1 MANYISNKKILNAWE
16 KYISPLRGMTQNM
29 IEQMFFNARQG
40 NDARLQYAFYEIE
53 KHTPIY
59 QVCIEKRCSGVT
71 NRQWDITP
79 LDESDEAKNQA
90 EFVKKIF
97 LEADTRN
104 EDGLTDAIRHL
115 VMSTFRGRAAV
126 KPFFTEDDKLILK
139 PLQNWNFLA
148 YNNKLYWNPSCETIS
163 WLNSNELPEGI
174 VELPKDEVCYLTN
187 ERPIDI
193 PGITLYLR
201 LLIGSE
207 QYARFIEKAGIPQ
220 VILTAPEGTPEEAL
234 ELWNRRAQAIF
245 EGGSGSLQAGS
256 NVHLLTEGRGQDPFS
271 AFIQHQIEQIS
282 IAATG
287 GTLMTIGGSTGLG
300 SDLARVQQESFNSL
314 VNLDCKR
321 ISNAI
326 TNCIIRKCVKKF
338 FNTDDLKIRFEFIEQ
353 DDTTA
358 DEYLALAERCKAIG
372 LTIDVAE
379 LKKLTK
385 LSFISDEVKDVWS
398 PEKTES
404 EETV

>member
-1 MANYISNKKILNAWE
+1 MADTSVKKIINICDKILN
-16 KYISPLRGMTQNM
+16 PLRGLTQNM

-40 NDARLQYAFYEIE
+40 NDSRLQYAFYEIE

-59 QVCIEKRCSGVT
+59 QVCIEKRCAGVT
-71 NRQWDITP
+71 NRQWDIMP
-79 LDESDEAKNQA
+79 LDESDEAKTQA
-90 EFVKKIF
+90 ETVKKIF
-97 LEADTRN
+97 LECDTRN
-104 EDGLTDAIRHL
+104 EDGLTDALRHL
-115 VMSTFRGRAAV
+115 CMSSFRGRAAI
-126 KPFFTEDDKLILK
+126 KPFFTDDNKLILK
-139 PLQNWNFLA
+139 PLQNWNFLS
-148 YNNKLYWNPSCETIS
+148 YNNKFYWNPSCETIG
-163 WLNSNELPEGI
+163 WLNSNELPQGI

-193 PGITLYLR
+193 AGITLYLR

-220 VILTAPEGTPEEAL
+220 VLISLPEGTPDEAL

-245 EGGSGSLQAGS
+245 EGGSGSLPYGS
-256 NVHLLTEGRGQDPFS
+256 NVHLLTEARGQDPFS

-282 IAATG
+282 IASTG
-287 GTLMTIGGSTGLG
+287 GTLMTIGGAAGLG

-326 TNCIIRKCVKKF
+326 TNSIIRKCVKRF
-338 FNTDDLKIRFEFIEQ
+338 FKTDDLKIRFEFIEQ
-353 DDTTA
+353 DDTSP
-358 DEYLALAERCKAIG
+358 DEYLALAERCKNLG
-372 LTIDVAE
+372 LTIDAAE

-385 LSFISDEVKDVWS
+385 LSFISDEVKDVWQ
-398 PEKTES
+398 PVRES
-404 EETV
+404 EGE